1 MSENRKGTQ
10 DGYQPKENMERGYKP
25 QYVPAGDP
33 APQNGYI
40 PTSSGENPVN
50 IPLPPGDE

>member
-10 DGYQPKENMERGYKP
+10 DGYQPKENTERGYKP
-25 QYVPAGDP
+25 QYIPAGDP

-50 IPLPPGDE
+50 MPPPPGDE